1 MDRHRD
7 GDPSRR
13 FADRG
18 NKVSYFSSFTAVT
31 LTFSEFNLHDDLLS
45 GVDAMNYQQATPIQ
59 ELAIPKILDG
69 KDLIASA
76 QTGTGKTAAYLI
88 PLLDKISHADHD
100 HTSTLVLVPT
110 RELAKQIDEQ
120 VEGFGY
126 FVQANSIAIYGG
138 GKGDDWDKQRKALE
152 TGADIIIATPGRL
165 IAHIQLGYV
174 DFSKIDYLVLD
185 EADKM
190 LDMGFSDDILNIV
203 DKIPVKRQTLLFSA
217 TMPNKIR
224 EFAKRILN
232 EPEEIRLAV
241 SKPAAGIDQQL
252 YMAYDNQKLPLL
264 AHLIQNSPVPVQ
276 SMVLF
281 TSRKSEVNGI
291 VRALSK
297 LGHEARGISSDLEQD
312 AREVVLR
319 DFKNKTFPIL
329 VATDVLSRGIDI
341 DNLTHVVNYDIPRD
355 AEDYVHRIGRTAR
368 AATTGTAI
376 TFISDQ
382 DQNRIVNIEKLIE
395 RELEKQSITEDLGMG
410 KSPVFDPKRFGRRKD
425 DRRGDSSRGSG
436 PGQGNDRRR
445 DGRRE
450 DSHGGRFHRGDSS
463 RRTDSGNAPSGE
475 RQRTN
480 HNGAAMRPERQ
491 PRPERVSA
499 PGEIADGTPTE
510 GRQATQLV
518 NGSGQPSDKPKRRKK
533 RRRGPTQA
541 GPRGDASTENGQARS
556 AAPIVA
562 EE

>member
-1 MDRHRD
+1 
-7 GDPSRR
+7 
-13 FADRG
+13 
-18 NKVSYFSSFTAVT
+18 
-31 LTFSEFNLHDDLLS
+31 
-45 GVDAMNYQQATPIQ
+45 MNYLKATPVQ
-59 ELAIPKILDG
+59 EMAIPVILAG

-88 PLLDKISHADHD
+88 PLLDKISHTDHD
-100 HTSTLVLVPT
+100 HTSTLILVPT

-165 IAHIQLGYV
+165 IAHMQLGYV
-174 DFSKIDYLVLD
+174 KFDKIDYLVLD

-190 LDMGFSDDILNIV
+190 LDMGFSDDIMNIV
-203 DKIPVKRQTLLFSA
+203 EKIPVKRQTLLFSA

-224 EFAKRILN
+224 EFSKKLLT

-241 SKPAAGIDQQL
+241 SKPAAGIDQQFYL
-252 YMAYDNQKLPLL
+252 AFDNQKLPLL
-264 AHLIQNSPVPVQ
+264 AHLIENSTKPVQ

-281 TSRKSEVNGI
+281 TSRKSEINTI

-297 LGHEARGISSDLEQD
+297 LGYDSRGISSDLEQD
-312 AREVVLR
+312 DREVVLR
-319 DFKNKTFPIL
+319 DFKNKVFPIL

-395 RELEKQSITEDLGMG
+395 REVDKQSITEELGMG
-410 KSPVFDPKRFGRRKD
+410 KSPVFDPKRFSGL
-425 DRRGDSSRGSG
+425 RGKGGSRGSG
-436 PGQGNDRRR
+436 GSGRGGRDGGGRGDGRHSDGKRGDGPRG

-450 DSHGGRFHRGDSS
+450 DGRREDNRGQ
-463 RRTDSGNAPSGE
+463 RGSGQAAPAPVE
-475 RQRTN
+475 RL
-480 HNGAAMRPERQ
+480 
-491 PRPERVSA
+491 PRPEANNGSLEA
-499 PGEIADGTPTE
+499 P
-510 GRQATQLV
+510 V
-518 NGSGQPSDKPKRRKK
+518 NGASETSAQVRPTVDGKISDKPKRRKK
-533 RRRGPTQA
+533 RRRGPKGEGGVSGDTTSLPQQQA
-541 GPRGDASTENGQARS
+541 DSVPVSGE
-556 AAPIVA
+556 
-562 EE
+562 

>member
-1 MDRHRD
+1 M
-7 GDPSRR
+7 
-13 FADRG
+13 
-18 NKVSYFSSFTAVT
+18 
-31 LTFSEFNLHDDLLS
+31 TFSEFNLHDDLLA
-45 GVDAMNYQQATPIQ
+45 GVDAMNYQKATPIQ
-59 ELAIPKILDG
+59 ELAIPKILEG

-88 PLLDKISHADHD
+88 PLLDRISHANHD
-100 HTSTLVLVPT
+100 HTSTLILVPT

-126 FVQANSIAIYGG
+126 FVQATSIAIYGG

-165 IAHIQLGYV
+165 IAHMQLGYV
-174 DFSKIDYLVLD
+174 KFTKIDYLVLD

-224 EFAKRILN
+224 EFAKRILT

-241 SKPAAGIDQQL
+241 SKPAAGIDQQFYL
-252 YMAYDNQKLPLL
+252 AYENQKLPLL
-264 AHLIQNSPVPVQ
+264 AHLIQTSPKPVL

-281 TSRKSEVNGI
+281 TSKKSEVNVI

-297 LGHEARGISSDLEQD
+297 LGLEARGISSDLEQD
-312 AREVVLR
+312 DREVVLR
-319 DFKNKTFPIL
+319 DFKNKQFPIL

-341 DNLTHVVNYDIPRD
+341 DNLTHVVNYDTPRD

-382 DQNRIVNIEKLIE
+382 DQNRIVSIEKLIE
-395 RELEKQSITEDLGMG
+395 REIDKQSITEELGMG
-410 KSPVFDPKRFGRRKD
+410 KSPVFDPKRFSGRRKD
-425 DRRGDSSRGSG
+425 GLRAKGSSG
-436 PGQGNDRRR
+436 R
-445 DGRRE
+445 DGNRNGPRRPE
-450 DSHGGRFHRGDSS
+450 NGTTADEQPS
-463 RRTDSGNAPSGE
+463 RNNRQRNRPRPVKAATDGLAPSTDSPASVE
-475 RQRTN
+475 RPA
-480 HNGAAMRPERQ
+480 NGL
-491 PRPERVSA
+491 
-499 PGEIADGTPTE
+499 PT
-510 GRQATQLV
+510 GVANSV
-518 NGSGQPSDKPKRRKK
+518 AGANGSPSDKPKRRKK
-533 RRRGPTQA
+533 RRR
-541 GPRGDASTENGQARS
+541 PRGEGSPRENGQSQTAL
-556 AAPIVA
+556 APA
-562 EE
+562 E

>member
-1 MDRHRD
+1 L
-7 GDPSRR
+7 PVILYICFQIKR
-13 FADRG
+13 FADREI
-18 NKVSYFSSFTAVT
+18 KVSFSSLSLAVT
-31 LTFSEFNLHDDLLS
+31 LTFSEFNLHDDLLA
-45 GVDAMNYQQATPIQ
+45 GVDAMNYLNATPVQ
-59 ELAIPKILDG
+59 EMAIPKILAG
-69 KDLIASA
+69 HDLIASA

-100 HTSTLVLVPT
+100 HTSTLILVPT

-126 FVQANSIAIYGG
+126 FVNANSIAIYGG

-165 IAHIQLGYV
+165 MAHMQLGYV
-174 DFSKIDYLVLD
+174 NFDKIDYLVLD

-190 LDMGFSDDILNIV
+190 LDMGFSDDIMNIV
-203 DKIPVKRQTLLFSA
+203 DKIPAKRQTLLFSA

-224 EFAKRILN
+224 EFSKRILTD
-232 EPEEIRLAV
+232 PEEIRLAV
-241 SKPAAGIDQQL
+241 SKPAAGIDQQFYL
-252 YMAYDNQKLPLL
+252 AFDNQKLPLL
-264 AHLIQNSPVPVQ
+264 AHLIKNSPTPVQ

-297 LGHEARGISSDLEQD
+297 LNYEARGISSDLEQD
-312 AREVVLR
+312 DREVVLR
-319 DFKNKTFPIL
+319 DFKNKAFPIL

-395 RELEKQSITEDLGMG
+395 RDVEKRSITEELGMG
-410 KSPVFDPKRFGRRKD
+410 KSPVFDPKRFSGLRGKGGPGAGRGGTGGSSSRGRSEGGRGEGGRGRDGRHGD
-425 DRRGDSSRGSG
+425 DRRR
-436 PGQGNDRRR
+436 P
-445 DGRRE
+445 E
-450 DSHGGRFHRGDSS
+450 
-463 RRTDSGNAPSGE
+463 
-475 RQRTN
+475 
-480 HNGAAMRPERQ
+480 NGAAPSDDRRTGQVNGARQ
-491 PRPERVSA
+491 PRAEGPPAPTVDSA
-499 PGEIADGTPTE
+499 TLGSGAEQP
-510 GRQATQLV
+510 RQAHPVAVEGQL
-518 NGSGQPSDKPKRRKK
+518 SDKPKRRKK
-533 RRRGPTQA
+533 RRRGPKKEGSETSPDQVVTPV
-541 GPRGDASTENGQARS
+541 GE
-556 AAPIVA
+556 
-562 EE
+562 

>member
-1 MDRHRD
+1 M
-7 GDPSRR
+7 RR
-13 FADRG
+13 FAGPDV
-18 NKVSYFSSFTAVT
+18 KVSGFSLSLAVT
-31 LTFSEFNLHDDLLS
+31 LTFSEFNLHDDLLA
-45 GVDAMNYQQATPIQ
+45 GVDAMNYLKATPIQ
-59 ELAIPKILDG
+59 EMAIPKILEG
-69 KDLIASA
+69 RDLIASA

-100 HTSTLVLVPT
+100 HTSTLILVPT

-165 IAHIQLGYV
+165 IAHMQLGYV
-174 DFSKIDYLVLD
+174 KFDKIDYLVLD

-190 LDMGFSDDILNIV
+190 LDMGFSDDIMNIV
-203 DKIPVKRQTLLFSA
+203 EKIPVKRQTLLFSA

-224 EFAKRILN
+224 EFSKKLLTD
-232 EPEEIRLAV
+232 PEEIRLAV
-241 SKPAAGIDQQL
+241 SKPAAGIDQQFYL
-252 YMAYDNQKLPLL
+252 AYDNQKLPLL
-264 AHLIQNSPVPVQ
+264 AHLIKNSTKPVQ

-281 TSRKSEVNGI
+281 TSRKSEVNSI

-297 LGHEARGISSDLEQD
+297 LNYEARGISSDLEQD
-312 AREVVLR
+312 DREVVLR
-319 DFKNKTFPIL
+319 DFKNKAFPIL

-395 RELEKQSITEDLGMG
+395 REVDKQSITEELGMG
-410 KSPVFDPKRFGRRKD
+410 KSPVFDPKRFSGLRGKGPSSHGGASRGVRDGGRRDDGRHKD
-425 DRRGDSSRGSG
+425 
-436 PGQGNDRRR
+436 GQRR
-445 DGRRE
+445 DGRR
-450 DSHGGRFHRGDSS
+450 DDGRRDDG
-463 RRTDSGNAPSGE
+463 RNGNATPVGE
-475 RQRTN
+475 RR
-480 HNGAAMRPERQ
+480 
-491 PRPERVSA
+491 
-499 PGEIADGTPTE
+499 E
-510 GRQATQLV
+510 GS
-518 NGSGQPSDKPKRRKK
+518 NGQPKPEIISTEIPAIGNAGTVTQTPPVNVEGQTADKPKRRKK
-533 RRRGPTQA
+533 RRRGPKDESRETGDTASLPTQ
-541 GPRGDASTENGQARS
+541 STSPVIE
-556 AAPIVA
+556 
-562 EE
+562 

>member
-1 MDRHRD
+1 M
-7 GDPSRR
+7 
-13 FADRG
+13 
-18 NKVSYFSSFTAVT
+18 
-31 LTFSEFNLHDDLLS
+31 TFSEFNLHDDLLA
-45 GVDAMNYQQATPIQ
+45 GVDAMNYLKATPIQ
-59 ELAIPKILDG
+59 EMAIPTILAG

-100 HTSTLVLVPT
+100 HTSTLILVPT

-165 IAHIQLGYV
+165 IAHMQLGYV
-174 DFSKIDYLVLD
+174 KFDKIDYLVLD

-203 DKIPVKRQTLLFSA
+203 DKIPKQRQTLLFSA

-224 EFAKRILN
+224 EFSKRLLT

-241 SKPAAGIDQQL
+241 SKPAAGIDQQFYL
-252 YMAYDNQKLPLL
+252 AYDNQKLPLL
-264 AHLIQNSPVPVQ
+264 AHLIKNSTKPVS

-297 LGHEARGISSDLEQD
+297 LGYEARGISSDLEQD
-312 AREVVLR
+312 DREVVLR
-319 DFKNKTFPIL
+319 DFKNKAFPIL

-395 RELEKQSITEDLGMG
+395 RELEKRSVTEELGMG
-410 KSPVFDPKRFGRRKD
+410 KSPVFDPKRFSGLRGKGGAGRGGSGRPDDRSGGRGRGNDRPGSGSGSSRPASPPRDGAAPAEPATGDAPAGEPRRRPD
-425 DRRGDSSRGSG
+425 DRRRGNN
-436 PGQGNDRRR
+436 P
-445 DGRRE
+445 
-450 DSHGGRFHRGDSS
+450 RG
-463 RRTDSGNAPSGE
+463 
-475 RQRTN
+475 
-480 HNGAAMRPERQ
+480 
-491 PRPERVSA
+491 PRPDGSTA
-499 PGEIADGTPTE
+499 PEAGMPVAEATAGPQADGA
-510 GRQATQLV
+510 GA
-518 NGSGQPSDKPKRRKK
+518 DKPKRRKK
-533 RRRGPTQA
+533 RRR
-541 GPRGDASTENGQARS
+541 PRSAEGQAPGQAPS
-556 AAPIVA
+556 AAAAPVPA
-562 EE
+562 GE

>member
-1 MDRHRD
+1 MCIF
-7 GDPSRR
+7 GSKSSG
-13 FADRG
+13 FADRERR
-18 NKVSYFSSFTAVT
+18 VSVLSLLQAVT
-31 LTFSEFNLHDDLLS
+31 LTFSEFNLHDDLLA
-45 GVDAMNYQQATPIQ
+45 GVDAMNYLKATPIQ
-59 ELAIPKILDG
+59 EMAIPKILDG
-69 KDLIASA
+69 RDLIASA

-100 HTSTLVLVPT
+100 HTSTLILVPT

-165 IAHIQLGYV
+165 IAHMQLGYV
-174 DFSKIDYLVLD
+174 KFDKIDYLVLD

-203 DKIPVKRQTLLFSA
+203 DKIPAKRQTLLFSA

-224 EFAKRILN
+224 EFAKRILT

-241 SKPAAGIDQQL
+241 SKPAAGIDQQFYL
-252 YMAYDNQKLPLL
+252 AYDNQKLPLL
-264 AHLIQNSPVPVQ
+264 AHLIKNSEKPVQ

-281 TSRKSEVNGI
+281 TSKKSEVNGI

-297 LGHEARGISSDLEQD
+297 LGYEARGISSDLEQD
-312 AREVVLR
+312 DREVVLR
-319 DFKNKTFPIL
+319 DFKNKAFPIL

-341 DNLTHVVNYDIPRD
+341 DNLTHVVNYDTPRD

-382 DQNRIVNIEKLIE
+382 EQNRIVNIEKLIE
-395 RELEKQSITEDLGMG
+395 REIDKRSITEELGMG

-425 DRRGDSSRGSG
+425 GGRGDNRGG
-436 PGQGNDRRR
+436 R
-445 DGRRE
+445 DGRRPNDQRPSGTGSGE
-450 DSHGGRFHRGDSS
+450 ARSDRSGKGRRD
-463 RRTDSGNAPSGE
+463 RRDKPVPQPAGEGVAMATDSAEP
-475 RQRTN
+475 
-480 HNGAAMRPERQ
+480 ALPL
-491 PRPERVSA
+491 SA
-499 PGEIADGTPTE
+499 TH
-510 GRQATQLV
+510 V
-518 NGSGQPSDKPKRRKK
+518 NGQPADKPKRRKK
-533 RRRGPTQA
+533 RRRGP
-541 GPRGDASTENGQARS
+541 RGEKRENGQEQSPSPAP
-556 AAPIVA
+556 AA
-562 EE
+562 E

>member
-1 MDRHRD
+1 M
-7 GDPSRR
+7 
-13 FADRG
+13 
-18 NKVSYFSSFTAVT
+18 
-31 LTFSEFNLHDDLLS
+31 TFSEFNLHDDLLA
-45 GVDAMNYQQATPIQ
+45 GVDAMNYLKATPVQ
-59 ELAIPKILDG
+59 EMAIPVILAG
-69 KDLIASA
+69 RDLIASA

-165 IAHIQLGYV
+165 MAHIQLGYV
-174 DFSKIDYLVLD
+174 NFDKIDYLVLD

-190 LDMGFSDDILNIV
+190 LDMGFSDDIMYIV

-224 EFAKRILN
+224 EFAKRILT

-241 SKPAAGIDQQL
+241 SKPAAGIDQQFYL
-252 YMAYDNQKLPLL
+252 AYDNQKLPLL
-264 AHLIQNSPVPVQ
+264 SHLIQNSPTPVQ

-281 TSRKSEVNGI
+281 TSRKSEVNVI
-291 VRALSK
+291 VRALTK
-297 LGHEARGISSDLEQD
+297 LGYDARGISSDLEQD
-312 AREVVLR
+312 DREVVLR
-319 DFKNKTFPIL
+319 DFKNKAFPIL

-395 RELEKQSITEDLGMG
+395 REIDKRSVTEELRMG
-410 KSPVFDPKRFGRRKD
+410 KSPVFDPKRFSG
-425 DRRGDSSRGSG
+425 RRGDDRNGKGGPGAGRGGRDIGNSRGRSDGRSAGAG
-436 PGQGNDRRR
+436 PGRRP
-445 DGRRE
+445 E
-450 DSHGGRFHRGDSS
+450 NSML
-463 RRTDSGNAPSGE
+463 PSGD
-475 RQRTN
+475 
-480 HNGAAMRPERQ
+480 RPNAHAHHERQ
-491 PRPERVSA
+491 PRPEGAVPPTDVTANGIDSLQQSRPASV
-499 PGEIADGTPTE
+499 DGS
-510 GRQATQLV
+510 V
-518 NGSGQPSDKPKRRKK
+518 SDKPKRRKK
-533 RRRGPTQA
+533 RRRGPKDESREA
-541 GPRGDASTENGQARS
+541 GQSQVVVPVGE
-556 AAPIVA
+556 
-562 EE
+562 